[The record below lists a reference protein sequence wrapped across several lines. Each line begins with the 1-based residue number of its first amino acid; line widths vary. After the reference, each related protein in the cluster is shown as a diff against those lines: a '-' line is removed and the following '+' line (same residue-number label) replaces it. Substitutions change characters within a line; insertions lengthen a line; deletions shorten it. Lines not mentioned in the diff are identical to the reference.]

1 MQKTNL
7 EYHVSVRPLF
17 PNPTRPVADAS
28 SLPEVRRSRVTEDV
42 YDVLRRYILK
52 QNFAVGERLDVKE
65 LARQLDVSRTPVRE
79 AIQRLEGED
88 LVKIVPRSGTY
99 VRDVTAQDV
108 NEVFEL
114 RYALEGHAVAQL
126 AARPLS
132 EDELETVREHATG
145 PSEQRASGKRSEE
158 EDDDRGIVEHAE
170 ANRSFHEELIAL
182 TGNRKLIQLYRTLN
196 AHTMMAF
203 IHYSQPAWEER
214 RALEREEH
222 AALLHALEEGD
233 AAAAR
238 EAMEHH
244 VERAR
249 RSLIEDVEQG
259 ET

>member
-7 EYHVSVRPLF
+7 KYHVSVRPLF
-17 PNPTRPVADAS
+17 PNPARPVADAS

-132 EDELETVREHATG
+132 EDELETVREHANE

-249 RSLIEDVEQG
+249 RSLIEDVERG